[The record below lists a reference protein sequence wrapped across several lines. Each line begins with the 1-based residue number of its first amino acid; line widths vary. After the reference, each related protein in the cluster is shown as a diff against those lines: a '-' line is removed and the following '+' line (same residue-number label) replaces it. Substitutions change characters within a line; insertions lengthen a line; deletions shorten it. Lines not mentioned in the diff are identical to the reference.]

1 MSEQRRLAAS
11 TAVFGA
17 ATAISR
23 VAGVVREIV
32 AASFFGASPALG
44 AFLIAFNVPNLV
56 RSLVADSAIS
66 AAFVPVFAHLRE
78 QGDEREAWRVA
89 SVVLWLAAVVL
100 GGLSALFVLVAPWLM
115 PLFVPGNQNID
126 PNLVVELSRW
136 MFPIVAILGMTG
148 VVTGILNSY
157 EIFGVPALAPIA
169 WNGVIIAALLAVH
182 GSARAYA
189 IGVLVATI
197 VQFLI
202 PLPLLRGH
210 GQSLVLSLA
219 WRNPNVIRVLRL
231 MIPVTLGLGLIN
243 FNLTL
248 DLSIATL
255 VPGGHADAYLNYAFR
270 MFMLPQGLF
279 SVAVSAVLFP
289 RISRLAARGDMD
301 GFARTF
307 AAGARTIIFLLLP
320 AAAISIVLAE
330 PITRVLF
337 QHSSFTGQDTQ
348 HVATTLVAFSLG
360 LLGNGLALLLT
371 RAFFALQMPQVPTRV
386 AVGNLFLNAILDLV
400 LYKPLGAA
408 GIALSTAI
416 VTSWNAGVLV
426 VLLRRQVGHLHL
438 GEVAGETARIVV
450 ATVYCTAAAF
460 GVWWPLDQLLGRS
473 LPAQVVTVGLGLA
486 AGGGAYL
493 AAGRILGLSDM
504 EVLVALTERLR
515 GRPADI

>member
-1 MSEQRRLAAS
+1 MTEQRRLAAS

-32 AASFFGASPALG
+32 AATFFGSSPALG

-56 RSLVADSAIS
+56 RSLVADTAIS
-66 AAFVPVFAHLRE
+66 AAFVPVFAQLRE
-78 QGDEREAWRVA
+78 EGREAEAWRVA
-89 SVVLWLAAVVL
+89 SIVLWLAAVIL
-100 GGLSALFVLVAPWLM
+100 GALASLFILVAPWVM
-115 PLFVPGNQNID
+115 PIFVPGHQNISTS
-126 PNLVVELSRW
+126 LVVELSRW

-157 EIFGVPALAPIA
+157 EIFGLPAMAPIA
-169 WNGVIIAALLAVH
+169 WNAVIILALVLYQ
-182 GSARAYA
+182 GSAEAYA

-210 GQSLVLSLA
+210 GQSLVFSLA
-219 WRNPNVIRVLRL
+219 WRNPHVIQVLRL
-231 MIPVTLGLGLIN
+231 MVPVTLGLGLIN

-307 AAGARTIIFLLLP
+307 AAGARTIVFLLLP
-320 AAAISIVLAE
+320 AAAISIALAE
-330 PITRVLF
+330 PITRLLF
-337 QHSSFTGQDTQ
+337 QHSKFMPTDTSQ
-348 HVATTLVAFSLG
+348 VATTLIAFSLG
-360 LLGNGLALLLT
+360 LIGNGLALLLT
-371 RAFFALQMPQVPTRV
+371 RAFFALQLPQVPTRI
-386 AVGNLFLNAILDLV
+386 AVGNLFLNAILDLAF
-400 LYKPLGAA
+400 YKPFGAA
-408 GIALSTAI
+408 GIALSTAV
-416 VTSWNAGVLV
+416 VTTWNASVLLV
-426 VLLRRQVGHLHL
+426 MLRRQVGYLHMT
-438 GEVAGETARIVV
+438 EVAGETVRIVV
-450 ATVYCTAAAF
+450 ATAYCTAAAF

-473 LPAQVVTVGLGLA
+473 LPAQIVTLGLGLA

-493 AAGRILGLSDM
+493 AAGRILMLSDM
-504 EVLVALTERLR
+504 DVLAGLAGRLR
-515 GRPADI
+515 GRAA

>member
-17 ATAISR
+17 ATAVSR

-32 AASFFGASPALG
+32 AASFFGSSPALG

-66 AAFVPVFAHLRE
+66 AAFVPVFAQLRE
-78 QGDEREAWRVA
+78 EGREPEAWRVA
-89 SVVLWLAAVVL
+89 SIVLWLAAVVL
-100 GGLSALFVLVAPWLM
+100 GALSSLFILIAPWLM
-115 PLFVPGNQNID
+115 PIFVPGNQNID
-126 PNLVVELSRW
+126 PDLVVSLSRW

-157 EIFGVPALAPIA
+157 EIFGVPAMAPIA
-169 WNGVIIAALLAVH
+169 WNAVIILALVLSPH
-182 GSARAYA
+182 SAHAYA

-210 GQSLVLSLA
+210 GQGLAFSLA
-219 WRNPNVIRVLRL
+219 WQNPHVIRVLRL
-231 MIPVTLGLGLIN
+231 MVPVTIGLGLIN

-255 VPGGHADAYLNYAFR
+255 IPGGHADAYLNYAFR

-289 RISRLAARGDMD
+289 RISRLAARGDLEA
-301 GFARTF
+301 FAATF
-307 AAGARTIIFLLLP
+307 AAGARTIVFLLLP
-320 AAAISIVLAE
+320 AAAVSIVLAE

-337 QHSSFTGQDTQ
+337 QHSNFTSTDTH
-348 HVATTLVAFSLG
+348 HVAATLIAFSLG
-360 LLGNGLALLLT
+360 LIGNGLALLLT
-371 RAFFALQMPQVPTRV
+371 RAFFALQLPQVPTRV
-386 AVGNLFLNAILDLV
+386 AFANLFLNAILDLA

-416 VTSWNAGVLV
+416 VTSWNAGVLL
-426 VLLRRQVGHLHL
+426 VLLRRRIGSLHMTEIVG
-438 GEVAGETARIVV
+438 ESIRIVV
-450 ATVYCTAAAF
+450 ATVYCAAAAF
-460 GVWWPLDQLLGRS
+460 GIWWPLDELLGRS
-473 LPAQVVTVGLGLA
+473 LPAQIVSVGLALA

-493 AAGRILGLSDM
+493 AAGRILQLSDM
-504 EVLVALTERLR
+504 EVLASLADRMR
-515 GRPADI
+515 GRAA

>member
-17 ATAISR
+17 ATAVSR

-32 AASFFGASPALG
+32 AARFFGASPALG

-66 AAFVPVFAHLRE
+66 AAFVPVFAQLRE
-78 QGDEREAWRVA
+78 QGKEPEAWRVA
-89 SVVLWLAAVVL
+89 SVVLWLAAVIL
-100 GGLSALFVLVAPWLM
+100 GGLSALFILVAPWLM

-126 PNLVVELSRW
+126 PNLVVSLSRW

-157 EIFGVPALAPIA
+157 EIFGLPALAPIA
-169 WNGVIIAALLAVH
+169 WNGVIIIALVLEP

-189 IGVLVATI
+189 ISVLLATI

-202 PLPLLRGH
+202 PLPLLRGRDP
-210 GQSLVLSLA
+210 GIVLSLA
-219 WRNPNVIRVLRL
+219 WRNPHVIRVLRL
-231 MIPVTLGLGLIN
+231 MVPVTIGLGLIN

-301 GFARTF
+301 GFATTF
-307 AAGARTIIFLLLP
+307 AAGTRTILFLLLP
-320 AAAISIVLAE
+320 AAAISVALAE

-337 QHSSFTGQDTQ
+337 EHRSFTATDTM

-360 LLGNGLALLLT
+360 LVGNGLTLLLT

-386 AVGNLFLNAILDLV
+386 AFGNLFLNAVLDLAF
-400 LYKPLGAA
+400 YKPFGAA

-416 VTSWNAGVLV
+416 VTTTNALVLM
-426 VLLRRQVGHLHL
+426 VLLRRQVGLLHL
-438 GEVAGETARIVV
+438 TEVAGEAARIVV
-450 ATVYCTAAAF
+450 ATIYCTAAAF
-460 GVWWPLDQLLGRS
+460 GVWWPLDQILGRS
-473 LPAQVVTVGLGLA
+473 LPAQIVSVGLALF
-486 AGGGAYL
+486 AGGAAYL
-493 AAGRILGLSDM
+493 AAGRILQLSDM
-504 EVLVALTERLR
+504 EVLGALAGRLR
-515 GRPADI
+515 GRAA

>member
-17 ATAISR
+17 ATAVSR

-32 AASFFGASPALG
+32 AARFFGASPALG

-66 AAFVPVFAHLRE
+66 AAFVPVFAQLRE
-78 QGDEREAWRVA
+78 EGKEPEAWRVA
-89 SVVLWLAAVVL
+89 SIVLWLAAVIL
-100 GGLSALFVLVAPWLM
+100 GGLSALFILVAPWLM

-126 PNLVVELSRW
+126 PDLVVSLSRW
-136 MFPIVAILGMTG
+136 MFPIVAVLGMTG

-157 EIFGVPALAPIA
+157 EIFGLPALAPIA
-169 WNGVIIAALLAVH
+169 WNGVIIVALVLVP

-189 IGVLVATI
+189 ISVLVATI

-202 PLPLLRGH
+202 PLPLLRRRDPGIA
-210 GQSLVLSLA
+210 LFLA
-219 WRNPNVIRVLRL
+219 WRNPHVIRVLRL
-231 MIPVTLGLGLIN
+231 MLPVTIGLGLIN

-270 MFMLPQGLF
+270 LFMLPQGLF

-289 RISRLAARGDMD
+289 RISRLAARGDLD
-301 GFARTF
+301 GFASTF
-307 AAGARTIIFLLLP
+307 AAGTRTILFLLLP
-320 AAAISIVLAE
+320 AAAISIVMAE

-337 QHSSFTGQDTQ
+337 QHSSFTASDTS

-360 LLGNGLALLLT
+360 LIGNGVALLLT

-386 AVGNLFLNAILDLV
+386 AVGNLFLNALLDLAF
-400 LYKPLGAA
+400 YKPFGAA

-416 VTSWNAGVLV
+416 VTTTNALVLM
-426 VLLRRQVGHLHL
+426 VLLRRQVGLLHMT
-438 GEVAGETARIVV
+438 EVAGETARIVV
-450 ATVYCTAAAF
+450 ATIYCTAAAF
-460 GVWWPLDQLLGRS
+460 GVWWPLDQILGRS
-473 LPAQVVTVGLGLA
+473 LPAQVASVGLALS
-486 AGGGAYL
+486 AGGAAYL
-493 AAGRILGLSDM
+493 AAGRILQLSDM
-504 EVLVALTERLR
+504 EVLAALADRLR
-515 GRPADI
+515 GRTA

>member
-1 MSEQRRLAAS
+1 MSDQRRLAAS

-17 ATAISR
+17 ATAVSR

-32 AASFFGASPALG
+32 AASFFGSSPALG

-66 AAFVPVFAHLRE
+66 AAFVPVFAQLRE
-78 QGDEREAWRVA
+78 EGREPEAWRVA
-89 SVVLWLAAVVL
+89 SIVLWLAAVVL
-100 GGLSALFVLVAPWLM
+100 GALSALFILIAPWLM
-115 PLFVPGNQNID
+115 PIFVPGHQNID
-126 PNLVVELSRW
+126 PDLVVSLSRW

-157 EIFGVPALAPIA
+157 EIFGVPAMAPIA
-169 WNGVIIAALLAVH
+169 WNAVIILALVLSPH
-182 GSARAYA
+182 SAHAYA

-210 GQSLVLSLA
+210 GQGLVFSLA
-219 WRNPNVIRVLRL
+219 WQNPHVIRVLRL
-231 MIPVTLGLGLIN
+231 MVPVTIGLGLIN

-289 RISRLAARGDMD
+289 RISRLAARGDLE
-301 GFARTF
+301 GFAATF
-307 AAGARTIIFLLLP
+307 AAGARTIVFLLLP
-320 AAAISIVLAE
+320 AAAVSIVLAE

-337 QHSSFTGQDTQ
+337 QRSSFTSTDTH
-348 HVATTLVAFSLG
+348 HVAATLMAFSLG
-360 LLGNGLALLLT
+360 LIGNGLALLLT
-371 RAFFALQMPQVPTRV
+371 RAFFALQLPQVPTRV
-386 AVGNLFLNAILDLV
+386 AFANLFLNAILDLA

-416 VTSWNAGVLV
+416 VTSWNAGVLL
-426 VLLRRQVGHLHL
+426 VLLRRRVGSLHL
-438 GEVAGETARIVV
+438 TEVVGEGIRIVV
-450 ATVYCTAAAF
+450 ATVYCAAASF
-460 GVWWPLDQLLGRS
+460 GIWWPLDQLLGRS
-473 LPAQVVTVGLGLA
+473 LPAQVLSVGLALA

-493 AAGRILGLSDM
+493 AAGRILQLSDM
-504 EVLVALTERLR
+504 EVLVSLADRMR
-515 GRPADI
+515 GRTA

>member
-17 ATAISR
+17 ATAVSR

-32 AASFFGASPALG
+32 AARFFGASPALG

-66 AAFVPVFAHLRE
+66 AAFVPVFVQLRE
-78 QGDEREAWRVA
+78 EGKEPEAWRVA
-89 SVVLWLAAVVL
+89 SVVLWLAAVIL
-100 GGLSALFVLVAPWLM
+100 GGLSALFILVAPWLM

-157 EIFGVPALAPIA
+157 EIFGLPALAPIA
-169 WNGVIIAALLAVH
+169 WNGVIIIALVLEP

-189 IGVLVATI
+189 ISVLLATI
-197 VQFLI
+197 VQFVI
-202 PLPLLRGH
+202 PLPLLRGRDP
-210 GQSLVLSLA
+210 GIVLSLA
-219 WRNPNVIRVLRL
+219 WRNPHVIRILRL
-231 MIPVTLGLGLIN
+231 MIPVTIGLGLIN

-248 DLSIATL
+248 DLAVATL
-255 VPGGHADAYLNYAFR
+255 VPGGHAPAYLNYAFR
-270 MFMLPQGLF
+270 LFMLPQGLF

-289 RISRLAARGDMD
+289 RISRLAARGDAE
-301 GFARTF
+301 GFATTF
-307 AAGARTIIFLLLP
+307 AAGTRTILFLLLP
-320 AAAISIVLAE
+320 AAAISIALAE

-337 QHSSFTGQDTQ
+337 QHASFTATDTT

-360 LLGNGLALLLT
+360 LVGNGVALLLT

-386 AVGNLFLNAILDLV
+386 AVGNLFLNAVLDLAF
-400 LYKPLGAA
+400 YKPFGAA
-408 GIALSTAI
+408 GIALSTAV
-416 VTSWNAGVLV
+416 VTTTNALVLM
-426 VLLRRQVGHLHL
+426 VLLRRQVGRLHL
-438 GEVAGETARIVV
+438 TEVAGEGARIVV

-460 GVWWPLDQLLGRS
+460 GVWWPLDQILGRS
-473 LPAQVVTVGLGLA
+473 LPAQIVSVGLALT
-486 AGGGAYL
+486 AGGAAYL
-493 AAGRILGLSDM
+493 AAGRILQLTDM
-504 EVLVALTERLR
+504 EVIGALTDRLR
-515 GRPADI
+515 GRAA

>member
-1 MSEQRRLAAS
+1 MREQRRLAAS

-17 ATAISR
+17 ATAVSR
-23 VAGVVREIV
+23 VAGVIREIV

-66 AAFVPVFAHLRE
+66 AAFVPVFAQLRE
-78 QGDEREAWRVA
+78 EGREPEAWRVA
-89 SVVLWLAAVVL
+89 SIVLWLAAIVL
-100 GGLSALFVLVAPWLM
+100 GALSSLFILIAPWLM
-115 PLFVPGNQNID
+115 PIFVPGNQNID
-126 PNLVVELSRW
+126 PDLVVSLSQW

-157 EIFGVPALAPIA
+157 EIFGVPAMAPIA
-169 WNGVIIAALLAVH
+169 WNAVIIAALVIAPH
-182 GSARAYA
+182 SAQAYA
-189 IGVLVATI
+189 IGVLVATV

-210 GQSLVLSLA
+210 GQSLVFSLA
-219 WRNPNVIRVLRL
+219 WRNPHVIRVLQL
-231 MIPVTLGLGLIN
+231 MVPVTIGLGLIN

-289 RISRLAARGDMD
+289 RISRLAARGDID
-301 GFARTF
+301 GFASTF
-307 AAGARTIIFLLLP
+307 AAGARTIVFLLLP

-337 QHSSFTGQDTQ
+337 QHANFTSTDTE
-348 HVATTLVAFSLG
+348 HVAATLVAFSLG
-360 LLGNGLALLLT
+360 LIGNGLALLLT
-371 RAFFALQMPQVPTRV
+371 RAFFALQLPQVPTRV
-386 AVGNLFLNAILDLV
+386 AFANLFLNAILDLA

-416 VTSWNAGVLV
+416 VTSCNALVLL
-426 VLLRRQVGHLHL
+426 VLLRRRIGFLHL
-438 GEVAGETARIVV
+438 TEVAGEAARIVV

-460 GVWWPLDQLLGRS
+460 GVWWPLDQILGRS
-473 LPAQVVTVGLGLA
+473 LPAQVASVGLALV
-486 AGGGAYL
+486 AGGAAYL
-493 AAGRILGLSDM
+493 TAGRILQLSDM
-504 EVLVALTERLR
+504 EVLVSLADRMR
-515 GRPADI
+515 GRTA

>member
-17 ATAISR
+17 ATAVSR

-32 AASFFGASPALG
+32 AARFFGASPALG

-66 AAFVPVFAHLRE
+66 AAFVPVFAQLRE
-78 QGDEREAWRVA
+78 QGKEPEAWRVA
-89 SVVLWLAAVVL
+89 SVVLWLAAVIL
-100 GGLSALFVLVAPWLM
+100 GGLSALFILVAPWLM

-126 PNLVVELSRW
+126 PNLVVSLSRW

-157 EIFGVPALAPIA
+157 EIFGLPALAPIA
-169 WNGVIIAALLAVH
+169 WNGVIIIALVLEP

-189 IGVLVATI
+189 ISVLLATI

-202 PLPLLRGH
+202 PLPLLRGRDP
-210 GQSLVLSLA
+210 GIVLSLA
-219 WRNPNVIRVLRL
+219 WRNPHVIRVLRL
-231 MIPVTLGLGLIN
+231 MVPVTIGLGLIN

-301 GFARTF
+301 GFATTF
-307 AAGARTIIFLLLP
+307 AAGTRTILFLLLP
-320 AAAISIVLAE
+320 AAAISIALAE

-337 QHSSFTGQDTQ
+337 EHRSFTATDTM

-360 LLGNGLALLLT
+360 LVGNGLTLLLT

-386 AVGNLFLNAILDLV
+386 AFGNLFLNAVLDLAF
-400 LYKPLGAA
+400 YKPFGAA

-416 VTSWNAGVLV
+416 VTTTNALVLM
-426 VLLRRQVGHLHL
+426 VLLRRQVGLLHMT
-438 GEVAGETARIVV
+438 EVAGEAARIVV
-450 ATVYCTAAAF
+450 ATIYCTAAAF
-460 GVWWPLDQLLGRS
+460 GVWWPLDQILGRS
-473 LPAQVVTVGLGLA
+473 LPAQIVSVGLALS
-486 AGGGAYL
+486 AGGAAYL
-493 AAGRILGLSDM
+493 AAARILQLSDV
-504 EVLVALTERLR
+504 EVLVALAGRLR
-515 GRPADI
+515 GRVA

>member
-17 ATAISR
+17 ATAVSR

-32 AASFFGASPALG
+32 AARFFGASPALG

-66 AAFVPVFAHLRE
+66 AAFVPVFVQLRE
-78 QGDEREAWRVA
+78 EGKEPEAWRVA
-89 SVVLWLAAVVL
+89 SVVLWLAAVIL
-100 GGLSALFVLVAPWLM
+100 GGLSALFILVAPWLM

-157 EIFGVPALAPIA
+157 EIFGLPALAPIA
-169 WNGVIIAALLAVH
+169 WNGVIILALVLEP

-189 IGVLVATI
+189 ISVLVATI
-197 VQFLI
+197 VQFVI
-202 PLPLLRGH
+202 PLPLLRGRDP
-210 GQSLVLSLA
+210 GIVLSLA
-219 WRNPNVIRVLRL
+219 WRNPHVIRILRL
-231 MIPVTLGLGLIN
+231 MIPVTIGLGLIN

-248 DLSIATL
+248 DLAIATL
-255 VPGGHADAYLNYAFR
+255 VPGGHAPAYLNYAFR
-270 MFMLPQGLF
+270 LFMLPQGLF

-289 RISRLAARGDMD
+289 RISRLAARGDAE
-301 GFARTF
+301 GFATTF
-307 AAGARTIIFLLLP
+307 AAGTRTILFLLLP
-320 AAAISIVLAE
+320 AAAISIALAE

-337 QHSSFTGQDTQ
+337 QHASFTATDTT

-360 LLGNGLALLLT
+360 LVGNGVALLLT

-386 AVGNLFLNAILDLV
+386 AVGNLFLNAVLDLAF
-400 LYKPLGAA
+400 YKPFGAA

-416 VTSWNAGVLV
+416 VTTTNALVLM
-426 VLLRRQVGHLHL
+426 VLLRRQVGRLHL
-438 GEVAGETARIVV
+438 TEVAGEGARIVV

-460 GVWWPLDQLLGRS
+460 GVWWPLDQILGRS
-473 LPAQVVTVGLGLA
+473 LPAQIVSVGLALT
-486 AGGGAYL
+486 AGGAAYL
-493 AAGRILGLSDM
+493 AAGRILQLTDM
-504 EVLVALTERLR
+504 EVIGALTDRLR
-515 GRPADI
+515 GRAA

>member
-1 MSEQRRLAAS
+1 
-11 TAVFGA
+11 
-17 ATAISR
+17 
-23 VAGVVREIV
+23 
-32 AASFFGASPALG
+32 
-44 AFLIAFNVPNLV
+44 VPNLV

-66 AAFVPVFAHLRE
+66 AAFVPVFVQLRE
-78 QGDEREAWRVA
+78 EGKEPEAWRVA
-89 SVVLWLAAVVL
+89 SVVLWLAAVIL
-100 GGLSALFVLVAPWLM
+100 GALSALFILVAPWLM

-126 PNLVVELSRW
+126 PNLVVSLSRW

-157 EIFGVPALAPIA
+157 EIFGLPALAPIA
-169 WNGVIIAALLAVH
+169 WNGVIIVALVLVP

-189 IGVLVATI
+189 ISVLLATI

-202 PLPLLRGH
+202 PLPLLRGRDP
-210 GQSLVLSLA
+210 GIVLSLA
-219 WRNPNVIRVLRL
+219 WRNPHVIRVLRL
-231 MIPVTLGLGLIN
+231 MVPVTIGLGLIN

-301 GFARTF
+301 GFATTF
-307 AAGARTIIFLLLP
+307 AAGTRTILFLLLP
-320 AAAISIVLAE
+320 AAAISIALAE

-337 QHSSFTGQDTQ
+337 QHQSFTATDTM

-360 LLGNGLALLLT
+360 LVGNGVALLLT

-386 AVGNLFLNAILDLV
+386 AFGNLFLNAVLDLAF
-400 LYKPLGAA
+400 YKPFGAA

-416 VTSWNAGVLV
+416 VTTTNALVLM
-426 VLLRRQVGHLHL
+426 VLLRRQVGLLHL
-438 GEVAGETARIVV
+438 TEVAGEAARIVV
-450 ATVYCTAAAF
+450 ATIYCTAAAF
-460 GVWWPLDQLLGRS
+460 GVWWPLDQILGRS
-473 LPAQVVTVGLGLA
+473 LPAQIVSVGLALF
-486 AGGGAYL
+486 AGGAAYL
-493 AAGRILGLSDM
+493 AAGRILQLSDM
-504 EVLVALTERLR
+504 EVLVALAGRLR
-515 GRPADI
+515 GRAA

>member
-17 ATAISR
+17 ATAVSR

-32 AASFFGASPALG
+32 AARFFGASPALG

-66 AAFVPVFAHLRE
+66 AAFVPVFVQLRE
-78 QGDEREAWRVA
+78 EGKEPEAWRVA
-89 SVVLWLAAVVL
+89 SVVLWLAAVIL
-100 GGLSALFVLVAPWLM
+100 GGLSALFILVAPWLM

-157 EIFGVPALAPIA
+157 EIFGLPALAPIA
-169 WNGVIIAALLAVH
+169 WNGVIILALVLEP

-189 IGVLVATI
+189 ISVLLATI
-197 VQFLI
+197 VQFVI
-202 PLPLLRGH
+202 PLPLLRGRDP
-210 GQSLVLSLA
+210 GIVLSLA
-219 WRNPNVIRVLRL
+219 WRNPHVIRILRL
-231 MIPVTLGLGLIN
+231 MIPVTIGLGLIN

-248 DLSIATL
+248 DLAIATL
-255 VPGGHADAYLNYAFR
+255 VPGGHAPAYLNYAFR
-270 MFMLPQGLF
+270 LFMLPQGLF

-289 RISRLAARGDMD
+289 RISRLAARGDAE
-301 GFARTF
+301 GFATTF
-307 AAGARTIIFLLLP
+307 AAGTRTILFLLLP
-320 AAAISIVLAE
+320 AAAISIALAE

-337 QHSSFTGQDTQ
+337 QHASFTATDTT

-360 LLGNGLALLLT
+360 LVGNGVALLLT

-386 AVGNLFLNAILDLV
+386 AVGNLFLNAVLDLAF
-400 LYKPLGAA
+400 YKPFGAA

-416 VTSWNAGVLV
+416 VTTTNALVLM
-426 VLLRRQVGHLHL
+426 VLLRRHVGRLHL
-438 GEVAGETARIVV
+438 TEVAGEGARIVV

-460 GVWWPLDQLLGRS
+460 GVWWPLDQILGRS
-473 LPAQVVTVGLGLA
+473 LLAQIVSVGLALT
-486 AGGGAYL
+486 AGGAAYL
-493 AAGRILGLSDM
+493 AAGRILQLTDM
-504 EVLVALTERLR
+504 EVIGALTDRLR
-515 GRPADI
+515 GRAA

>member
-17 ATAISR
+17 ATAVSR

-32 AASFFGASPALG
+32 AARFFGASPALG

-66 AAFVPVFAHLRE
+66 AAFVPVFAQLRE
-78 QGDEREAWRVA
+78 QGKEPEAWRVA
-89 SVVLWLAAVVL
+89 SVVLWLAAVIL
-100 GGLSALFVLVAPWLM
+100 GGLSALFILVAPWLM

-126 PNLVVELSRW
+126 PNLVVSLSRW

-157 EIFGVPALAPIA
+157 EIFGLPALAPIA
-169 WNGVIIAALLAVH
+169 WNGVIIIALVLEP

-189 IGVLVATI
+189 ISVLLATI

-202 PLPLLRGH
+202 PLPLLRGRDP
-210 GQSLVLSLA
+210 GIVLSLA
-219 WRNPNVIRVLRL
+219 WRNPHVIRVLRL
-231 MIPVTLGLGLIN
+231 MVPVTIGLGLIN

-301 GFARTF
+301 GFTTTF
-307 AAGARTIIFLLLP
+307 AAGTRTILFLLLP
-320 AAAISIVLAE
+320 AAAISVALAE

-337 QHSSFTGQDTQ
+337 EHRSFTATDTM

-360 LLGNGLALLLT
+360 LVGNGLTLLLT

-386 AVGNLFLNAILDLV
+386 AFGNLFLNAVLDLAF
-400 LYKPLGAA
+400 YKPFGAA

-416 VTSWNAGVLV
+416 VTTTNALVLM
-426 VLLRRQVGHLHL
+426 VLLRRQVGLLHMT
-438 GEVAGETARIVV
+438 EVAGEAARIVV
-450 ATVYCTAAAF
+450 ATIYCTAAAF
-460 GVWWPLDQLLGRS
+460 GVWWPLDQILGRS
-473 LPAQVVTVGLGLA
+473 LPAQIVSVGLALS
-486 AGGGAYL
+486 AGGAAYL
-493 AAGRILGLSDM
+493 AAARILQLSDV
-504 EVLVALTERLR
+504 EVLVALAGRLR
-515 GRPADI
+515 GRVA